1 MRRSGFSRAAVR
13 RPPRIDPTLANA
25 HLASF
30 PYHQDVNQ
38 LPPGYVLNPVIAS
51 QITESAR
58 KLPGGEELSFI
69 STSHAASSNSG
80 PGASASTSKAITFIT
95 SKSGL
100 VAYVIEGG
108 GAYNLIFGGT
118 TSGATAGDLTQ
129 RSMANLRHTMSQWAA
144 NIKNGLGGLPKCYTE
159 AQLLLAALIKHT
171 AYSGSKAAVYGHSL
185 GGGMATYAAA
195 SLSTE
200 SCNIAATGFCSAE
213 LGNAAIEAIK
223 ANRTEE
229 STAAAISKIN
239 HLLIAGDPVSSVG
252 RVVPRLQ
259 HVGDVTKIDHIPGVS
274 NPVKIHDQFMSSISF
289 HFS

>member
-1 MRRSGFSRAAVR
+1 MRRSGFSRAAVK

-38 LPPGYVLNPVIAS
+38 LPPGYVLNPAIAS
-51 QITESAR
+51 QITETAR

-69 STSHAASSNSG
+69 STSIATGAS
-80 PGASASTSKAITFIT
+80 ASASTSKAITFIT

-108 GAYNLIFGGT
+108 GSYNLIFGGT

-159 AQLLLAALIKHT
+159 AQLLLAALIKHS
-171 AYSGSKAAVYGHSL
+171 AYSGSKVAVYGHSL

-195 SLSTE
+195 SLSTA

-213 LGNAAIEAIK
+213 LGNAAVEAIK

-252 RVVPRLQ
+252 RVVPKLQ
-259 HVGDVTKIDHIPGVS
+259 HVGEVTKIDHIPGIS